1 MIQTVEMEFIS
12 QAAGDSTSLSCN
24 LSTVAIDAK
33 MSQSALRLRS
43 YQKLVMVAG
52 VSANLEIASLS
63 SGRSLSHDP
72 SMLEYESTV
81 RTLKNSHIG
90 A

>member
-1 MIQTVEMEFIS
+1 MNQTIEMEFIS

-43 YQKLVMVAG
+43 YQKLVMVAR
-52 VSANLEIASLS
+52 VLANLEIASLS
-63 SGRSLSHDP
+63 SGRSLP